1 MIKDKH
7 MKHSKW
13 AETEINDETATL
25 VKRYTAGE
33 FFGEIGV
40 MNDLPRQASIT
51 CTSPTALL
59 WSLSKTDCAVP
70 PSNHARTPSSHA
82 K

>member
-1 MIKDKH
+1 

-25 VKRYTAGE
+25 VKTHKRYTAGE